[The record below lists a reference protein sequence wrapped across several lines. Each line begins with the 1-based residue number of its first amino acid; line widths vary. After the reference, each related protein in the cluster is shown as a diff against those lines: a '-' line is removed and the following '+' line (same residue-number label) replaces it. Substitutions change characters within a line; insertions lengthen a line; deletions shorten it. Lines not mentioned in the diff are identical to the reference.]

1 MRKIMSF
8 SVAAILVLVA
18 TGWAMTAS
26 ESRDTF
32 TGPRINTFEMMSITV
47 DLAGA
52 AIRGVLSRHTR
63 LPPLTPA

>member
-1 MRKIMSF
+1 MSF

-47 DLAGA
+47 DLPVQQFEAF
-52 AIRGVLSRHTR
+52 
-63 LPPLTPA
+63 

>member
-26 ESRDTF
+26 ESHATF
-32 TGPRINTFEMMSITV
+32 TGPRINTLEMMSITV
-47 DLAGA
+47 DLPVQQFEAF
-52 AIRGVLSRHTR
+52 
-63 LPPLTPA
+63 